1 MYKTILVPIEMAHV
15 DESEAVINLAKQQS
29 AEGAKIILL
38 NVVEEIP
45 TWAASAIP
53 ADIIERSK
61 EISRQHLEALAA
73 SSGPN
78 VEARIRSGHAYN
90 TILDEAESS
99 GAELII
105 IQSHRPGLQDY
116 LLGSTAA
123 KVVRHATCSVLVVR

>member
-1 MYKTILVPIEMAHV
+1 MFKTILVPIEMAHV
-15 DESEAVINLAKQQS
+15 AESEAVVNLAKQQS
-29 AEGAKIILL
+29 ADGAKIILL

-61 EISRQHLEALAA
+61 ETSRKQLEALAD
-73 SSGPN
+73 SSGPS

-99 GAELII
+99 GADLII

-123 KVVRHATCSVLVVR
+123 KVVRHATCSVLVLR